1 MFSSRNKTVNILRRF
16 QSGYVFQYAFVMI
29 VGLIALVS
37 WIFYKTMMG
46 ITRSVLPAA

>member
-1 MFSSRNKTVNILRRF
+1 MEISEADRAVEQVRLELVTRKLMI
-16 QSGYVFQYAFVMI
+16 MI

-46 ITRSVLPAA
+46 QG